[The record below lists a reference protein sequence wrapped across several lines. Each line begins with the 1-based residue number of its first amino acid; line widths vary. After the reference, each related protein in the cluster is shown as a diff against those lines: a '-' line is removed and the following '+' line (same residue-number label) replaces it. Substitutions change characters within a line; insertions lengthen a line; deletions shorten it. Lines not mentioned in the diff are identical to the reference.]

1 MFVFGTSIGLTY
13 QLVWRGLDK
22 QEKLLNLTRK
32 GWQETGVSPVGTLHN
47 HKDVTSV
54 RVEDFPSPD
63 AKMMME
69 VKVKL
74 PNSHRKMAVLQSE
87 W

>member
-1 MFVFGTSIGLTY
+1 M
-13 QLVWRGLDK
+13 
-22 QEKLLNLTRK
+22 RK

-69 VKVKL
+69 VMVKL
-74 PNSHRKMAVLQSE
+74 LSARSTKSARRQSQSLQDVARVS
-87 W
+87 WRRSASKAGN